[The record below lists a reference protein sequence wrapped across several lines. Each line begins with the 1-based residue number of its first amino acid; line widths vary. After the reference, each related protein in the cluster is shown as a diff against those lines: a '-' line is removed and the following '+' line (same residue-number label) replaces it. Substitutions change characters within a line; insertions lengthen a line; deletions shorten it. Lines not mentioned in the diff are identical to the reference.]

1 MANLALIR
9 GARDAAN
16 KFVDVTGVVRQA
28 VLRGEAAFLRQAALE
43 RAEKEKSET
52 FRLQLLA
59 RGDTLQKSKIAPE
72 MQGYATNKAM
82 QLQQQF
88 RQTLLDPNVS
98 KEDQVIALQNYNSQ
112 IDEITS
118 FNQQF
123 LEFQDNFRKLE
134 TSQLSDLNDAE
145 RLSNARMIATGQFQ
159 WDGENFILGQGEN
172 QKVVNAQ
179 QLFSQDNQE
188 IIKETVGYNKL
199 LADFQSLGLEQGYK
213 KVPEELFDQMVE
225 QRFKG
230 SDINQM
236 NNAGLA
242 SIVVDYISN
251 ESVDPQTESD
261 NMQQKQIL
269 KEALKQDYAD
279 DGLLNASSTGVK
291 QIVSDSGL
299 PYREYLLN
307 YIKDNVKKATKTQYN
322 IGLNNAPADPI
333 KTTKLSK
340 FEIDRLVAVQNAENR
355 SDKLKSID
363 IRKGLG
369 FNVNKAGIIV
379 GNPEE
384 YKIPLD
390 EETQNNIFLPTLNRI
405 GINAAFKFDE
415 DDNPTELEMIE
426 QTTNRKVI
434 LRANASLRDVL
445 IGIFKLTGITTKE
458 AEEKAQEFLIP
469 TSENK
474 GIIFP
479 SQKEL
484 EIRDQLPPNAKTK
497 VDETFF
503 DNTVSAQE
511 KKDLPKQ
518 VQRRLN
524 MTSVN
529 QEFTRTEINEA
540 IRQVN
545 EELKTNFKEI

>member
-88 RQTLLDPNVS
+88 RQTLLNPDVS

-261 NMQQKQIL
+261 NMQQKQML

-279 DGLLNASSTGVK
+279 DGLLNASSAGVK

-322 IGLNNAPADPI
+322 IGLKNAPKVVNDPSKPTEGDKRRQINFDNASTYSGEILQKTNDYFNDQINELPKNESGVIMVKDALNAITVNTKKNSPELQNFQKYLSDIGWYISAYNDDDTINI
-333 KTTKLSK
+333 KNQAGTKTIEVYNGQPIGNLIKSILLL
-340 FEIDRLVAVQNAENR
+340 EGIDRRTSNLLY
-355 SDKLKSID
+355 SYI
-363 IRKGLG
+363 G
-369 FNVNKAGIIV
+369 AGII
-379 GNPEE
+379 GANFTP
-384 YKIPLD
+384 
-390 EETQNNIFLPTLNRI
+390 PTL
-405 GINAAFKFDE
+405 E
-415 DDNPTELEMIE
+415 ELLEYE
-426 QTTNRKVI
+426 RE
-434 LRANASLRDVL
+434 L
-445 IGIFKLTGITTKE
+445 
-458 AEEKAQEFLIP
+458 
-469 TSENK
+469 NK
-474 GIIFP
+474 G
-479 SQKEL
+479 KTDDEL
-484 EIRDQLPPNAKTK
+484 DPDEIS
-497 VDETFF
+497 DEF
-503 DNTVSAQE
+503 NS
-511 KKDLPKQ
+511 KK
-518 VQRRLN
+518 
-524 MTSVN
+524 
-529 QEFTRTEINEA
+529 
-540 IRQVN
+540 
-545 EELKTNFKEI
+545 

>member
-225 QRFKG
+225 QKFKG
-230 SDINQM
+230 LDINQM

-261 NMQQKQIL
+261 NMQQKQML

-333 KTTKLSK
+333 KTSKVTKTEADK
-340 FEIDRLVAVQNAENR
+340 KREIALQSAQLR
-355 SDKLKSID
+355 SDKLVSPT
-363 IRKGLG
+363 IRKELG
-369 FNVNKAGIIV
+369 FKLNNIGVII
-379 GNPEE
+379 GSPNQ
-384 YKIPLD
+384 YKIPKTND
-390 EETQNNIFLPTLNRI
+390 QTFLGALNKL
-405 GINAAFKFDE
+405 GIDAAFIANKE
-415 DDNPTELEMIE
+415 GNEIIELEMRE
-426 QTTNRKVI
+426 QTTNRKVR
-434 LRANASLRDVL
+434 LRSNASLVQVV
-445 IGIFKLTGITTKE
+445 ISAFKLTGISDVD
-458 AEEKAQEFLIP
+458 AEIKANEILYGKRGFAI
-469 TSENK
+469 
-474 GIIFP
+474 P

-484 EIRDQLPPNAKTK
+484 EIREGLPVTAKTK

-503 DNTVSAQE
+503 DDTVSVKE
-511 KKDLPKQ
+511 KRDLPKQ
-518 VQRRLN
+518 VKRRLKMN
-524 MTSVN
+524 SVN
-529 QEFTRTEINEA
+529 QEFTRTQINEA

>member
-28 VLRGEAAFLRQAALE
+28 VLRGEAAFLRQEALE
-43 RAEKEKSET
+43 RAEKEKSEA

-159 WDGENFILGQGEN
+159 WDGENFILGEGKN
-172 QKVVNAQ
+172 KKMVNAQ
-179 QLFSQDNQE
+179 ELFAEGNQE

-225 QRFKG
+225 QKFKG

-251 ESVDPQTESD
+251 ESVDKETESD
-261 NMQQKQIL
+261 NMEQKQML

-307 YIKDNVKKATKTQYN
+307 YIKDNVKKAVKTQYD
-322 IGLNNAPADPI
+322 IGFNNAPADPVKSPGKDTEADKKRKI
-333 KTTKLSK
+333 ALQSAQ
-340 FEIDRLVAVQNAENR
+340 LR
-355 SDKLKSID
+355 SDKLVSPT
-363 IRKGLG
+363 IREELG
-369 FNVNKAGIIV
+369 FKLNNIGVII
-379 GNPEE
+379 GSPNQ
-384 YKIPLD
+384 YKIPTTND
-390 EETQNNIFLPTLNRI
+390 QTFLGALNKL
-405 GINAAFKFDE
+405 GIDAAFIANKNNE
-415 DDNPTELEMIE
+415 IIELEMRE
-426 QTTNRKVI
+426 QTTNRKVR
-434 LRANASLRDVL
+434 LRSNASLVQVV
-445 IGIFKLTGITTKE
+445 ISAFKLTGISDLD
-458 AEEKAQEFLIP
+458 AEIKANE
-469 TSENK
+469 
-474 GIIFP
+474 IIYGKRGFAIP

-484 EIRDQLPPNAKTK
+484 EIREGLPVTAKTN

-503 DNTVSAQE
+503 DDTVSVKE
-511 KKDLPKQ
+511 KKDLPRLVKK
-518 VQRRLN
+518 RLN

-529 QEFTRTEINEA
+529 QEFTRTQINEA

-545 EELKTNFKEI
+545 EELKTNYKEI

>member
-16 KFVDVTGVVRQA
+16 KFVDVTPQIRQA
-28 VLRGEAAFLRQAALE
+28 AFRFEQAFLRRQAIE

-134 TSQLSDLNDAE
+134 TNQLSDLNDAE

-251 ESVDPQTESD
+251 ESLDPQTESD
-261 NMQQKQIL
+261 NMQQKQML

-279 DGLLNASSTGVK
+279 DGLLNASSAGVK
-291 QIVSDSGL
+291 QIVSDSEL

-322 IGLNNAPADPI
+322 IGLKNAPKIVNDPSKPTESYIKRQINFDNANLLAGDLLKETNKYFKDQIDELPKNEAGLLTGKDLFDALTINTKKNSPELQNFQKYLSDIGWYISAYNDDDTINIKNQAGTKTIEVSNGQPIGNLIKSLLLLEGVSRREADQI
-333 KTTKLSK
+333 YSNM
-340 FEIDRLVAVQNAENR
+340 EISFIGA
-355 SDKLKSID
+355 
-363 IRKGLG
+363 G
-369 FNVNKAGIIV
+369 FVPLTAKDM
-379 GNPEE
+379 EE
-384 YKIPLD
+384 SEKIPD
-390 EETQNNIFLPTLNRI
+390 SEF
-405 GINAAFKFDE
+405 F
-415 DDNPTELEMIE
+415 
-426 QTTNRKVI
+426 
-434 LRANASLRDVL
+434 
-445 IGIFKLTGITTKE
+445 TKE
-458 AEEKAQEFLIP
+458 QM
-469 TSENK
+469 
-474 GIIFP
+474 
-479 SQKEL
+479 
-484 EIRDQLPPNAKTK
+484 
-497 VDETFF
+497 
-503 DNTVSAQE
+503 E
-511 KKDLPKQ
+511 KK
-518 VQRRLN
+518 
-524 MTSVN
+524 VN
-529 QEFTRTEINEA
+529 NEFNS
-540 IRQVN
+540 N
-545 EELKTNFKEI
+545 K

>member
-28 VLRGEAAFLRQAALE
+28 VLRGEAAFLRQEALE
-43 RAEKEKSET
+43 RAEKEKSEA

-159 WDGENFILGQGEN
+159 WDGENFILGEGEN
-172 QKVVNAQ
+172 KKMVNAQ
-179 QLFSQDNQE
+179 ELFAEGNQE

-225 QRFKG
+225 QKFKG

-251 ESVDPQTESD
+251 ESVDKETESD
-261 NMQQKQIL
+261 NMQQKQML

-279 DGLLNASSTGVK
+279 DGLLNASSTDVK

-307 YIKDNVKKATKTQYN
+307 YIKDNVKKAVKTQYN
-322 IGLNNAPADPI
+322 IGFNNAPADPVKSPGKDTEAERKRKI
-333 KTTKLSK
+333 ALQSAQLRSNKLAS
-340 FEIDRLVAVQNAENR
+340 
-355 SDKLKSID
+355 SS
-363 IRKGLG
+363 IRKDLG
-369 FNVNKAGIIV
+369 FNVNQAGIIV
-379 GNPEE
+379 GNPNQ
-384 YKIPLD
+384 YKVPTTND
-390 EETQNNIFLPTLNRI
+390 QTFLGALNKL
-405 GINAAFKFDE
+405 GIDAAFIANEKDE
-415 DDNPTELEMIE
+415 IKELEMRE
-426 QTTNRKVI
+426 QTTNRKVK
-434 LRANASLRDVL
+434 LRTANTSLVQVV
-445 IGIFKLTGITTKE
+445 ISAFKLTGISDVD
-458 AEEKAQEFLIP
+458 AEIKANEILYGG
-469 TSENK
+469 K
-474 GIIFP
+474 GVIIP

-484 EIRDQLPPNAKTK
+484 EIRDELPATAKTK

-503 DNTVSAQE
+503 DDTVSAQE
-511 KKDLPKQ
+511 KRDLPKQ
-518 VQRRLN
+518 VKRRLN
-524 MTSVN
+524 MSSVN
-529 QEFTRTEINEA
+529 QEFTRTQINEA
-540 IRQVN
+540 IRQIN

>member
-9 GARDAAN
+9 GAAAAAD
-16 KFVDVTGVVRQA
+16 KFVDVTIPVRQA
-28 VLRGEAAFLRQAALE
+28 VLRGEAAFLRQEALE

-88 RQTLLDPNVS
+88 RQTLLNPNVS

-145 RLSNARMIATGQFQ
+145 RLSNARMIASGQFQ
-159 WDGENFILGQGEN
+159 WDGENFILGQEEN

-179 QLFSQDNQE
+179 QLFSDANQE

-213 KVPEELFDQMVE
+213 KVPEELFNEMVE

-261 NMQQKQIL
+261 NMGQKQML

-279 DGLLNASSTGVK
+279 DGLLNASSTDLK
-291 QIVSDSGL
+291 KIVSDSGL

-307 YIKDNVKKATKTQYN
+307 YIKDNVKKAVKTQYD
-322 IGLNNAPADPI
+322 IGFNNAPADPI
-333 KTTKLSK
+333 KTSKDTETEADKKRKIAMQSAELRSKKLASP
-340 FEIDRLVAVQNAENR
+340 
-355 SDKLKSID
+355 SI
-363 IRKGLG
+363 REELG
-369 FNVNKAGIIV
+369 FK
-379 GNPEE
+379 
-384 YKIPLD
+384 L
-390 EETQNNIFLPTLNRI
+390 NNIGVIIGSPNQYKVPITNDQTFLGALNKL
-405 GINAAFKFDE
+405 GIDAAFKTNNE
-415 DDNPTELEMIE
+415 NEIIELEMRE
-426 QTTNRKVI
+426 QTTNRKVT
-434 LRANASLRDVL
+434 LRTANTSLAQVV
-445 IGIFKLTGITTKE
+445 ISAFKLTGISDVD
-458 AEEKAQEFLIP
+458 AEIKANEILYGK
-469 TSENK
+469 K
-474 GIIFP
+474 GFAIP

-484 EIRDQLPPNAKTK
+484 EIREGLPLNPKLLK

-503 DNTVSAQE
+503 DDTVSVKE
-511 KKDLPKQ
+511 KRDLPKQ
-518 VQRRLN
+518 VKRRLK
-524 MTSVN
+524 MSSVK
-529 QEFTRTEINEA
+529 QEFTRTEINEV
-540 IRQVN
+540 IKQVN

>member
-59 RGDTLQKSKIAPE
+59 RGDILQKSKIAPE

-213 KVPEELFDQMVE
+213 KVPEELFNQMVE
-225 QRFKG
+225 QKFKG

-261 NMQQKQIL
+261 NMQQKQML
-269 KEALKQDYAD
+269 KEAL
-279 DGLLNASSTGVK
+279 
-291 QIVSDSGL
+291 
-299 PYREYLLN
+299 
-307 YIKDNVKKATKTQYN
+307 
-322 IGLNNAPADPI
+322 
-333 KTTKLSK
+333 
-340 FEIDRLVAVQNAENR
+340 
-355 SDKLKSID
+355 
-363 IRKGLG
+363 
-369 FNVNKAGIIV
+369 
-379 GNPEE
+379 
-384 YKIPLD
+384 
-390 EETQNNIFLPTLNRI
+390 
-405 GINAAFKFDE
+405 
-415 DDNPTELEMIE
+415 
-426 QTTNRKVI
+426 
-434 LRANASLRDVL
+434 
-445 IGIFKLTGITTKE
+445 
-458 AEEKAQEFLIP
+458 
-469 TSENK
+469 
-474 GIIFP
+474 
-479 SQKEL
+479 
-484 EIRDQLPPNAKTK
+484 
-497 VDETFF
+497 
-503 DNTVSAQE
+503 
-511 KKDLPKQ
+511 
-518 VQRRLN
+518 
-524 MTSVN
+524 
-529 QEFTRTEINEA
+529 
-540 IRQVN
+540 
-545 EELKTNFKEI
+545 

>member
-28 VLRGEAAFLRQAALE
+28 VLRGEAAFLRQEALE
-43 RAEKEKSET
+43 RAEKEKSEA

-159 WDGENFILGQGEN
+159 WDGENFILGEGEN
-172 QKVVNAQ
+172 KKIVNAQ
-179 QLFSQDNQE
+179 ELFAEGNQE

-225 QRFKG
+225 QKFKG

-251 ESVDPQTESD
+251 ESVDKETESD
-261 NMQQKQIL
+261 NMEQKQML

-307 YIKDNVKKATKTQYN
+307 YIKDNVKKAVKTQYD
-322 IGLNNAPADPI
+322 IGFNNAPADPVKSPGKDTEADKKRKI
-333 KTTKLSK
+333 ALQSAQ
-340 FEIDRLVAVQNAENR
+340 LR
-355 SDKLKSID
+355 SDKLVSPT
-363 IRKGLG
+363 IREELG
-369 FNVNKAGIIV
+369 FKLNNIGVII
-379 GNPEE
+379 GSPNQ
-384 YKIPLD
+384 YKIPTTND
-390 EETQNNIFLPTLNRI
+390 QTFLGALNKL
-405 GINAAFKFDE
+405 GIDAAFIANKNNE
-415 DDNPTELEMIE
+415 IIELEMRE
-426 QTTNRKVI
+426 QTTNRKVR
-434 LRANASLRDVL
+434 LRSNASLVQVV
-445 IGIFKLTGITTKE
+445 ISAFKLTGISDLD
-458 AEEKAQEFLIP
+458 AEIKANE
-469 TSENK
+469 
-474 GIIFP
+474 IIYGKRGFAIP

-484 EIRDQLPPNAKTK
+484 EIREGLPVTAKTN

-503 DNTVSAQE
+503 DDTVSVKE
-511 KKDLPKQ
+511 KKDLPRLVKK
-518 VQRRLN
+518 RLN

-529 QEFTRTEINEA
+529 QEFTRTQINEA

-545 EELKTNFKEI
+545 EELKTNYKEI